1 VPCYRCDTRQTD
13 PTRGASPWRRA
24 VIADVQ
30 VLVCPD
36 CQRVH
41 DWTAD
46 VDRCAG
52 CGSTAL
58 VRQLGETHCRDCGH
72 VGAGNPAGTAEAAV
86 RRAATASP
94 SQLSDDVGAAL
105 QRLRDNPAAGL

>member
-46 VDRCAG
+46 LDRCAG
-52 CGSTAL
+52 CGGTAL
-58 VRQLGETHCRDCGH
+58 VRQLGETRCRDCGH
-72 VGAGNPAGTAEAAV
+72 VGAGIPAGTAEPGAD
-86 RRAATASP
+86 AATGGR

-105 QRLRDNPAAGL
+105 RRLRDHPATGL